1 MADLIKKIELPD
13 NSTPLQLAGEV
24 QFKRLAQPSV
34 AAEMEKHEVLLYGT
48 FLPTDKKLSKQD
60 GTNFSMAAISFLGV
74 ETFLPPTTEVNSTE
88 PFEKYSFNKEDY
100 EGLRKRLNAIAQ
112 YLTSSDTTGRDPS
125 GIFID
130 INNFIENF
138 NKILSTLDDVANGR
152 EAEVKKMFKLNQ
164 RPDGLDYL
172 VKRMGKGDLASPK
185 YPTILKEGID
195 YLLKIYSIPD
205 VSYMSTT
212 QDQHIADAE
221 NRNNWIEL
229 ID

>member
-1 MADLIKKIELPD
+1 MTDLIKKIELPD
-13 NSTPLQLAGEV
+13 NSTPSQLAGGV
-24 QFKRLAQPSV
+24 QFKRLATPSV
-34 AAEMEKHEVLLYGT
+34 ASEMEKHEVLLYGT
-48 FLPTDKKLSKQD
+48 SLPTDKKLSEQD
-60 GTNFSMAAISFLGV
+60 GGNFSTAVVSFLGT
-74 ETFLPPTTEVNSTE
+74 ETSLSPIAEIDSTE

-100 EGLRKRLNAIAQ
+100 EGLRKRLDAIAQ
-112 YLTSSDTTGRDPS
+112 YLTSSDATGTDPS
-125 GIFID
+125 GILID

-138 NKILSTLDDVANGR
+138 NKVLSTLDDIANDR
-152 EAEVKKMFKLNQ
+152 AAEVKKMFKLNQ
-164 RPDGLDYL
+164 RPDGLNYL
-172 VKRMGKGDLASPK
+172 VKRMGKGDLGSPK

>member
-1 MADLIKKIELPD
+1 MTDLIKKIELPD
-13 NSTPLQLAGEV
+13 NSTPSQLAGGV
-24 QFKRLAQPSV
+24 QFKRLATPSV
-34 AAEMEKHEVLLYGT
+34 ASEMEKHEVLLYGT
-48 FLPTDKKLSKQD
+48 SLPTDKKLSEQD
-60 GTNFSMAAISFLGV
+60 GGNFSTAVMSFLGT
-74 ETFLPPTTEVNSTE
+74 ETSLSPVAEIDSTE
-88 PFEKYSFNKEDY
+88 PFEKYPPNKEDY
-100 EGLRKRLNAIAQ
+100 EGLRKRLDAIAQ
-112 YLTSSDTTGRDPS
+112 YLTSSDATGTDPS
-125 GIFID
+125 GILID

-138 NKILSTLDDVANGR
+138 NKVLSTLDDIANDR

-164 RPDGLDYL
+164 RPDGLNYL
-172 VKRMGKGDLASPK
+172 VKRMGKGDLGSPK

-212 QDQHIADAE
+212 QDQHIADVE

>member
-1 MADLIKKIELPD
+1 
-13 NSTPLQLAGEV
+13 
-24 QFKRLAQPSV
+24 
-34 AAEMEKHEVLLYGT
+34 MEKHEVLLYGT
-48 FLPTDKKLSKQD
+48 SLPTNKKLSEQD
-60 GTNFSMAAISFLGV
+60 GDNFSTAVISFL
-74 ETFLPPTTEVNSTE
+74 ETETSLSPVAEIDSTE

-100 EGLRKRLNAIAQ
+100 EGLRKRLDAIAQ
-112 YLTSSDTTGRDPS
+112 YLTSSDATGTDPS
-125 GIFID
+125 GILID

-138 NKILSTLDDVANGR
+138 NKVLSTLDDIANDR

-164 RPDGLDYL
+164 RPDGLNYL

>member
-1 MADLIKKIELPD
+1 MTDLIKKIELPD
-13 NSTPLQLAGEV
+13 NSTPSQLAGGV
-24 QFKRLAQPSV
+24 QFKRLATPSV
-34 AAEMEKHEVLLYGT
+34 ASEMEKHEVLLYGT
-48 FLPTDKKLSKQD
+48 SLPTDKKLSEQD
-60 GTNFSMAAISFLGV
+60 GGNFSTAVISFLGT
-74 ETFLPPTTEVNSTE
+74 ETSLSPVAEIDSTE

-100 EGLRKRLNAIAQ
+100 EGLRKRLDAIAQ
-112 YLTSSDTTGRDPS
+112 YLTSSDATGTDPS
-125 GIFID
+125 GILID

-138 NKILSTLDDVANGR
+138 NKVLSTLDDIANDR
-152 EAEVKKMFKLNQ
+152 EAEVKKMFRLNQ
-164 RPDGLDYL
+164 RPDGLNYL
-172 VKRMGKGDLASPK
+172 VKRMGKGDLGSPK

>member
-1 MADLIKKIELPD
+1 MTDLIKKIELPD
-13 NSTPLQLAGEV
+13 NSTPSQLAGGV
-24 QFKRLAQPSV
+24 QFKRLATPSV
-34 AAEMEKHEVLLYGT
+34 ASEMEKHEVLLYGT
-48 FLPTDKKLSKQD
+48 SLPTDKKLSEQD
-60 GTNFSMAAISFLGV
+60 GGNFSTAIISFLGT
-74 ETFLPPTTEVNSTE
+74 ETSLSPVAEIDSTE

-100 EGLRKRLNAIAQ
+100 EGLRKRLDAIAQ
-112 YLTSSDTTGRDPS
+112 YLTSSDATGADPS
-125 GIFID
+125 GILID

-138 NKILSTLDDVANGR
+138 NKVLSTLDDIANDR

-164 RPDGLDYL
+164 RPDGLNYL
-172 VKRMGKGDLASPK
+172 VKRMGKGDLGSPK

-212 QDQHIADAE
+212 QEQHIADAE

>member
-1 MADLIKKIELPD
+1 MTDLIKKIELPD
-13 NSTPLQLAGEV
+13 NSTPSQLAGGV
-24 QFKRLAQPSV
+24 QFKRLATPSV
-34 AAEMEKHEVLLYGT
+34 ASEMKKHEVLLYGT
-48 FLPTDKKLSKQD
+48 SLPTDKKLSEQD
-60 GTNFSMAAISFLGV
+60 GGNFSTAVISFLGT
-74 ETFLPPTTEVNSTE
+74 ETSLSPVAEIGSTE

-100 EGLRKRLNAIAQ
+100 EGLRKRLDAIAQ
-112 YLTSSDTTGRDPS
+112 YLTSSDATGTDPS
-125 GIFID
+125 GILID

-138 NKILSTLDDVANGR
+138 NEVLSTLDDIANDR

-164 RPDGLDYL
+164 RPDGLNYL

>member
-1 MADLIKKIELPD
+1 MTDLIKKIELPD
-13 NSTPLQLAGEV
+13 NSTPSQLAGGV
-24 QFKRLAQPSV
+24 QFKRLATPSV
-34 AAEMEKHEVLLYGT
+34 ASEMEKHEVLLYGT
-48 FLPTDKKLSKQD
+48 SLPTDKKLSEQD
-60 GTNFSMAAISFLGV
+60 GGNFSTAVISFLGT
-74 ETFLPPTTEVNSTE
+74 ETSLSPVAEIDSTE

-100 EGLRKRLNAIAQ
+100 EGLRKRLDAIAQ
-112 YLTSSDTTGRDPS
+112 YLTSSDATGTDPS
-125 GIFID
+125 GILID

-138 NKILSTLDDVANGR
+138 NKVLSTLDDIANDR
-152 EAEVKKMFKLNQ
+152 AAEVKKMFKLNQ
-164 RPDGLDYL
+164 RPDGLNYL
-172 VKRMGKGDLASPK
+172 VKRMGKGDLGSPK

>member
-1 MADLIKKIELPD
+1 
-13 NSTPLQLAGEV
+13 
-24 QFKRLAQPSV
+24 
-34 AAEMEKHEVLLYGT
+34 MEKHEVLLYGT
-48 FLPTDKKLSKQD
+48 SLPTDKKLSEQD
-60 GTNFSMAAISFLGV
+60 GGDFSTAVISFLGA
-74 ETFLPPTTEVNSTE
+74 ETSLSPVAEIDSIE

-100 EGLRKRLNAIAQ
+100 EGLRKRLDAIAQ
-112 YLTSSDTTGRDPS
+112 YLTSSDATGTDPS
-125 GIFID
+125 GILID

-138 NKILSTLDDVANGR
+138 NKVLSTLDDVANDR

-164 RPDGLDYL
+164 RPDGLNYL
-172 VKRMGKGDLASPK
+172 VKRMGKGDLGSPK

>member
-1 MADLIKKIELPD
+1 MTDLIKKIELPD
-13 NSTPLQLAGEV
+13 NSTPSQLAGGV
-24 QFKRLAQPSV
+24 QFKRLATPSV
-34 AAEMEKHEVLLYGT
+34 ASEMEKHEVLLYGT
-48 FLPTDKKLSKQD
+48 SLPTDKKLSEQD
-60 GTNFSMAAISFLGV
+60 GGNFSTAVISFLRT
-74 ETFLPPTTEVNSTE
+74 ETSLSPVAEIDSTE

-100 EGLRKRLNAIAQ
+100 EGLRKRLDAIAQ
-112 YLTSSDTTGRDPS
+112 YLTSSDATGTDPS
-125 GIFID
+125 GILID
-130 INNFIENF
+130 INNFIESF
-138 NKILSTLDDVANGR
+138 NKVLSTLDDIANAR

-164 RPDGLDYL
+164 RPDGLNYL
-172 VKRMGKGDLASPK
+172 VKRMGKGDLGSPK